1 MKTTTATNTFASLGL
16 VKTLAAIEAKGYTEP
31 TPVQAMTIPLFLE
44 GKDDIVA
51 QARTGTGKTA
61 AFGLPLVELLEPR
74 AGFVQAIVLTPTREL
89 ALQVCTEISDLAAK
103 GGLTLLP
110 VYGGQSMTD
119 QLRKLRSGVDIV
131 VGTPGR
137 VMDHLRRGSLK
148 LSQVTH
154 FVLDEADEMLDMG
167 FVDDIE
173 TILKSA
179 PENRRMLLFS
189 ATMSSRIMKIAE
201 KYMGSFKTVKIAAS
215 ENAKPLTEQI
225 VMEVDDRDRFE
236 ALCRVIDM
244 EEDFYGIVF
253 CRTRNDVD
261 HVSQKLTSRGYASD
275 ALHGDVTQ
283 TQREKILSK
292 MRSRDITIL
301 VATDVAA
308 RGIDIVGLSHVINY
322 ALPQDSEAYV
332 HRVGRTGRAGKMGTA
347 ITFVARGEFRKIHF
361 IRNDFGFKITEKE
374 LPSVDD
380 IISIKKSRLAD
391 KVAASI
397 AEGSHKDSMVIAKKL
412 AEGNDPL
419 EVIAALVDS
428 YFGKELKAS
437 NYAEIKKMDPNAR
450 RSYSGSAPR
459 RSSGGGDGYKR
470 SGSSN
475 GNRYER
481 KDSRPRSG
489 ERSEH
494 AGRPFRSSGAKPA
507 PASKGN
513 FSGKRFDRK
522 AV

>member
-1 MKTTTATNTFASLGL
+1 MKTTTTTTTTAPASTTFASLGL

-31 TPVQAMTIPLFLE
+31 SPVQALTIPLLLE
-44 GKDDIVA
+44 GKEDIVA
-51 QARTGTGKTA
+51 QAKTGTGKTA

-89 ALQVCTEISDLAAK
+89 ALQVCTEISGFAAK

-201 KYMGSFKTVKIAAS
+201 KYMGDFKTVKVAS
-215 ENAKPLTEQI
+215 AENAKPLTEQI
-225 VMEVDDRDRFE
+225 VMEVADHDRFE

-261 HVSQKLTSRGYASD
+261 HVAQKLTSRGYPSE

-283 TQREKILSK
+283 AQREKILAK
-292 MRSRDITIL
+292 MRSRDITVL

-308 RGIDIVGLSHVINY
+308 RGIDIAGLSHVINY

-347 ITFVARGEFRKIHF
+347 VTFVARGEFRKIHF

-374 LPSVDD
+374 LPSVED
-380 IISIKKSRLAD
+380 IIAIKKSRLTG
-391 KVAASI
+391 KIAAAI
-397 AEGSHKDSMVIAKKL
+397 AEGSHKDSMKIAEKL
-412 AEGNDPL
+412 AEGKDPL
-419 EVIAALVDS
+419 EVIAALVET

-437 NYAEIKKMDPNAR
+437 SYAEIKRGEPRGERKPFN
-450 RSYSGSAPR
+450 GPR
-459 RSSGGGDGYKR
+459 RSGGDGFKK
-470 SGSSN
+470 SGGSH
-475 GNRYER
+475 YER
-481 KDSRPRSG
+481 RDSRPRSS
-489 ERSEH
+489 ERSFDKP
-494 AGRPFRSSGAKPA
+494 GRSFKSGSAK